1 MEDLNNNDNYE
12 NCRKEM
18 LNLRREIQISKLL
31 LYQKQKE
38 LNDENIKNGNLN
50 NEFVLLINKINEL
63 MQKVSDYE
71 SENRKIQEE
80 NNKKKLEQEELFR
93 KINELKLTPS
103 ENCFQYND
111 RQLNDENFEVFQ
123 KDI

>member
-63 MQKVSDYE
+63 K
-71 SENRKIQEE
+71 
-80 NNKKKLEQEELFR
+80 
-93 KINELKLTPS
+93 
-103 ENCFQYND
+103 
-111 RQLNDENFEVFQ
+111 
-123 KDI
+123 

>member
-93 KINELKLTPS
+93 KINELTLTPS

-111 RQLNDENFEVFQ
+111 IQLNDENFEVFQ